1 MISASKPAISV
12 ILADS
17 NTLVLSALSEG
28 SVRATRL
35 VVVAVSG
42 KVDVYTVEMVV
53 LPTEDGAGLKGE
65 WESSAPSRALWGCR
79 T

>member
-17 NTLVLSALSEG
+17 NTFVPSDLSEG
-28 SVRATRL
+28 IERAPRL
-35 VVVAVSG
+35 LLVAFSG

-53 LPTEDGAGLKGE
+53 LQTEDATGLKGE
-65 WESSAPSRALWGCR
+65 LESSAPSRSLWGCK